1 MFFADRSQIF
11 HTSYYIRSTLQT
23 KMTKSIRIGIA
34 DDHDILRQTMGKLLQ
49 AENNF
54 SVVIEASNGQELLD
68 KMVDEPIDVLILDL
82 NMPVM
87 DGRST
92 LKSLGRIEASKRPS
106 VIILSMYD
114 SPDHIRKYVSM
125 GANAF
130 LSKGCEYPALV
141 RAIKDVH
148 TNDYHFNQQVSRQL
162 VSDIIRN
169 SNKDSNLVIDSPL
182 SERETEILRLICQQK
197 TSQEIAKILRIRQ
210 RTVEN
215 HRLRISKKTGAKTSI
230 GLLIYAMRNDLTDI
244 ESL

>member
-1 MFFADRSQIF
+1 
-11 HTSYYIRSTLQT
+11 
-23 KMTKSIRIGIA
+23 MTKTIKIGIA

-49 AENNF
+49 AEKNM
-54 SVVIEASNGQELLD
+54 SVVVQASNGQELLD
-68 KMVDEPIDVLILDL
+68 KMIENPIDVVILDL

-87 DGRST
+87 DGRAT
-92 LKSLGRIEASKRPS
+92 LKALGRIDTSKRPS

-141 RAIKDVH
+141 KAIKDVYS
-148 TNDYHFNQQVSRQL
+148 NGYHFNQQVSREL
-162 VSDIIRN
+162 VSEIIRN
-169 SNKDSNLVIDSPL
+169 SRKDAKLVIDTPL
-182 SERETEILRLICQQK
+182 SEREIEILQLICQQK
-197 TSQEIAKILRIRQ
+197 TSLEISQVLRISQ

-230 GLLIYAMRNDLTDI
+230 GLLIYAMKNGLTDI

>member
-1 MFFADRSQIF
+1 MVKPI
-11 HTSYYIRSTLQT
+11 
-23 KMTKSIRIGIA
+23 KIGIA
-34 DDHDILRQTMGKLLQ
+34 DDHDILRQTMSKLLQ
-49 AENNF
+49 TEDNF
-54 SVVIEASNGQELLD
+54 TVAIQASNGQELLD
-68 KMVDEPIDVLILDL
+68 KMLVEPLDVVILDL

-92 LKSLGRIEASKRPS
+92 LKSIARMESTRRPS

-114 SPDHIRKYVSM
+114 SPEHIRKYVAM

-141 RAIKDVH
+141 KAINDVH
-148 TNDYHFNQQVSRQL
+148 ANGYHFNQQVSRQL
-162 VSDIIRN
+162 VSEMIRD
-169 SNKDSNLVIDSPL
+169 SKKDSNLVIDTPL
-182 SERETEILRLICQQK
+182 SEREIEILRLICRQK
-197 TSQEIAKILRIRQ
+197 TSQEIAKILRISQ

>member
-1 MFFADRSQIF
+1 
-11 HTSYYIRSTLQT
+11 
-23 KMTKSIRIGIA
+23 MTKSIRVGIA

-49 AENNF
+49 AEDNL
-54 SVVIEASNGQELLD
+54 SVVIEAANGQELLD
-68 KMVDEPIDVLILDL
+68 KMVEEPLDVVILDL

-92 LKSLGRIEASKRPS
+92 LKSLGRIEASRRPS

-148 TNDYHFNQQVSRQL
+148 NNGYHFNQQVSRQL
-162 VSDIIRN
+162 VSEIIRN
-169 SNKDSNLVIDSPL
+169 SRKDSKLVIDTPL

-197 TSQEIAKILRIRQ
+197 TSHEIAKILRISQ

-230 GLLIYAMRNDLTDI
+230 GLLIYAMRNGLTDI

>member
-1 MFFADRSQIF
+1 
-11 HTSYYIRSTLQT
+11 
-23 KMTKSIRIGIA
+23 MTKSIRVGIA

-49 AENNF
+49 SEENI

-68 KMVDEPIDVLILDL
+68 KMVEEPIDVVILDL

-87 DGRST
+87 DGRAT
-92 LKSLGRIEASKRPS
+92 LKSLSRIESSRRPA
-106 VIILSMYD
+106 VIILSMYH
-114 SPDHIRKYVSM
+114 SSDHIRKYVSL

-141 RAIKDVH
+141 RAIKDVYA
-148 TNDYHFNQQVSRQL
+148 NGYHFNQQVSRQL
-162 VSDIIRN
+162 VSEIIRN
-169 SNKDSNLVIDSPL
+169 SRKDSNLVIDTPL

-197 TSQEIAKILRIRQ
+197 TSQEIAKILRISQ

-215 HRLRISKKTGAKTSI
+215 HRLRISKKIGAKTSI
-230 GLLIYAMRNDLTDI
+230 GLLIYAMRNGLTDI

>member
-1 MFFADRSQIF
+1 
-11 HTSYYIRSTLQT
+11 
-23 KMTKSIRIGIA
+23 MTKSIRVGIA
-34 DDHDILRQTMGKLLQ
+34 DDHDILRQTMAKLLQ
-49 AENNF
+49 SEENI
-54 SVVIEASNGQELLD
+54 SVVIEAAHGQELLD
-68 KMVDEPIDVLILDL
+68 KMVDEPVDVVILDL

-92 LKSLGRIEASKRPS
+92 LKSLGRIETARRPS

-148 TNDYHFNQQVSRQL
+148 TNGYHFNQQVSRQL

-169 SNKDSNLVIDSPL
+169 SRKDSNLVIDSPL

-197 TSQEIAKILRIRQ
+197 TSQEISKILRISQ

-230 GLLIYAMRNDLTDI
+230 GLLIYAMRNGLTDI

>member
-1 MFFADRSQIF
+1 M
-11 HTSYYIRSTLQT
+11 L
-23 KMTKSIRIGIA
+23 KSIKIGIA

-49 AENNF
+49 AEDNF
-54 SVVIEASNGQELLD
+54 TVAVEAANGQELLD
-68 KMVDEPIDVLILDL
+68 QMLLQPLDVVILDL

-92 LKSLGRIEASKRPS
+92 LKSISRIDTSKRPA

-114 SPDHIRKYVSM
+114 SPEHIRKYVAM

-141 RAIKDVH
+141 RAIHDVH
-148 TNDYHFNQQVSRQL
+148 ANGYHFNQQVSRQL
-162 VSDIIRN
+162 VSEMIRD
-169 SNKDSNLVIDSPL
+169 SHKDSNLVIDTPL
-182 SERETEILRLICQQK
+182 SEREIEILRLICHQK
-197 TSQEIAKILRIRQ
+197 TSQEIAKILRISQ

-230 GLLIYAMRNDLTDI
+230 GLLIYAMKNDLTDI

>member
-1 MFFADRSQIF
+1 
-11 HTSYYIRSTLQT
+11 
-23 KMTKSIRIGIA
+23 MTKSIRVGIA

-49 AENNF
+49 AEDNI
-54 SVVIEASNGQELLD
+54 SVVVEASNGQELLD
-68 KMVDEPIDVLILDL
+68 QMVEEPLDVVILDL

-92 LKSLGRIEASKRPS
+92 LKSLGRIEASRRPS

-130 LSKGCEYPALV
+130 LSKGCEYPSLV

-148 TNDYHFNQQVSRQL
+148 SNGYHFNQQVSRQL

-169 SNKDSNLVIDSPL
+169 SRKDSNLVIDTPL

-197 TSQEIAKILRIRQ
+197 TSQEISKILRISQ

-230 GLLIYAMRNDLTDI
+230 GLLIYAMKNGLTDI

>member
-1 MFFADRSQIF
+1 
-11 HTSYYIRSTLQT
+11 
-23 KMTKSIRIGIA
+23 MTKSIRIGIA

-49 AENNF
+49 GENNMT
-54 SVVIEASNGQELLD
+54 VVVEASNGQELLD
-68 KMVDEPIDVLILDL
+68 KMVDHPLDVVILDL

-87 DGRST
+87 DGRAT
-92 LKSLGRIEASKRPS
+92 LKSLGRIDASKRPS
-106 VIILSMYD
+106 VIILSMFD
-114 SPDHIRKYVSM
+114 SKDHIRKYVSM

-148 TNDYHFNQQVSRQL
+148 TNGYHFNQQVSRQL

-169 SNKDSNLVIDSPL
+169 ANKDSKLVIDTPL

-197 TSQEIAKILRIRQ
+197 TSQEISKILRISQ

-230 GLLIYAMRNDLTDI
+230 GLLIYAMRNGLTDI

>member
-1 MFFADRSQIF
+1 
-11 HTSYYIRSTLQT
+11 
-23 KMTKSIRIGIA
+23 MTKPIRIGIA

-49 AENNF
+49 AESNF

-68 KMVDEPIDVLILDL
+68 QMVEEPIDVVILDL
-82 NMPVM
+82 NMPIM

-114 SPDHIRKYVSM
+114 SPDHIRKYVAL

-130 LSKGCEYPALV
+130 LSKGCEYPSLV
-141 RAIKDVH
+141 RAIKDVY
-148 TNDYHFNQQVSRQL
+148 TNGYHFNRQVSRQL

-169 SNKDSNLVIDSPL
+169 SSKDSNLVIDTPL

-197 TSQEIAKILRIRQ
+197 TSQEIAKILRISQ

>member
-1 MFFADRSQIF
+1 
-11 HTSYYIRSTLQT
+11 
-23 KMTKSIRIGIA
+23 MTKHIRIGIA
-34 DDHDILRQTMGKLLQ
+34 EDHDILRQTIGKLLQ
-49 AENNF
+49 AEDNM

-68 KMVDEPIDVLILDL
+68 KMIHEPLDIVILDL

-87 DGRST
+87 DGRAT
-92 LKSLGRIEASKRPS
+92 LKSLSRIEVGKRPS

-114 SPDHIRKYVSM
+114 SSDHIRKYVAL

-141 RAIKDVH
+141 RAIKDVY
-148 TNDYHFNQQVSRQL
+148 NNGYHFNQQVTRQL

-169 SNKDSNLVIDSPL
+169 SKKDSKLVIDTPL
-182 SERETEILRLICQQK
+182 SEREIEILRLICQQK
-197 TSQEIAKILRIRQ
+197 TSQEISKILRISQ